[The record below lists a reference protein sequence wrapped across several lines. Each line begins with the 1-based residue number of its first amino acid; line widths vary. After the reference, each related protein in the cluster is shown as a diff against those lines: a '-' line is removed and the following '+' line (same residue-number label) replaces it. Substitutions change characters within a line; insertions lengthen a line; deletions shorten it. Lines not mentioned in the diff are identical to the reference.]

1 MQEISKMIE
10 ELYKAFDAAN
20 KEFWEDKLPRP
31 MIIVSRKNKKHELGY
46 ITVNKVWKPVEEEG
60 GEIQQECRYELNISA
75 EALERPVEEI
85 VGIEIHEMV
94 HEYNLVHDIK
104 DTSMGQVHN
113 KNFKK
118 EAERV
123 GLEVSKGT
131 GVGFGITFPGVELM
145 EKIESWSIDG
155 SVFSYVRV
163 GDPEKEK
170 APKKGKFVFK
180 NPENPKEKITS
191 KYRVKVIADDDTGA
205 LWDRIWDG
213 GEEDEPEP
221 GAEEKAS
228 DE

>member
-1 MQEISKMIE
+1 
-10 ELYKAFDAAN
+10 
-20 KEFWEDKLPRP
+20 
-31 MIIVSRKNKKHELGY
+31 
-46 ITVNKVWKPVEEEG
+46 
-60 GEIQQECRYELNISA
+60 
-75 EALERPVEEI
+75 
-85 VGIEIHEMV
+85 MV

-145 EKIESWSIDG
+145 EKIESWGIDG

-221 GAEEKAS
+221 GAEEEAS
-228 DE
+228 NE